1 MEQASF
7 IQELAYQTV
16 RISIIPL
23 ASIRLNYFDAVVMV
37 GCDDRQLPSQPDH
50 GSIFSRAML
59 KALDDQ
65 LPVYEYLSQARD
77 LSQLLMAH
85 RHVDFIW
92 QEYQKAQEVNRPAA
106 WLTRLQLGLP
116 SFKDASVVLPIGEI
130 QSQGIYSASTQ
141 VADAKLL
148 PTYISPSSYQSL
160 RSCPY
165 RFFVQYILKLRSPKA
180 LQDISEFGSIGTLLH
195 EVLKYFYRSY
205 AKQPSFQNLDAQRL
219 WMKKELE
226 AISMEHWDRCIQQN
240 GKMLYEQEQWLAQIP
255 DWVQWQLHQEA
266 NGWKFV
272 EAEKNLEFALPLAKG
287 MSVLVKGRA
296 DRIDQKGTQEFR
308 VWDYKFKSIEKL
320 KKSQKLIDDDPQLL
334 MYSNALIQDA
344 DQAIT
349 MNDAGWVSLRN
360 PNDKARELLQVLDS
374 EALVDLQDQMTSV
387 LNQVWEGKPL
397 VANGPSQIC
406 QYCDARGLCR
416 KGMWES

>member
-1 MEQASF
+1 M
-7 IQELAYQTV
+7 
-16 RISIIPL
+16 
-23 ASIRLNYFDAVVMV
+23 
-37 GCDDRQLPSQPDH
+37 
-50 GSIFSRAML
+50 
-59 KALDDQ
+59 
-65 LPVYEYLSQARD
+65 
-77 LSQLLMAH
+77 
-85 RHVDFIW
+85 
-92 QEYQKAQEVNRPAA
+92 
-106 WLTRLQLGLP
+106 
-116 SFKDASVVLPIGEI
+116 
-130 QSQGIYSASTQ
+130 
-141 VADAKLL
+141 
-148 PTYISPSSYQSL
+148 
-160 RSCPY
+160 
-165 RFFVQYILKLRSPKA
+165 
-180 LQDISEFGSIGTLLH
+180 
-195 EVLKYFYRSY
+195 
-205 AKQPSFQNLDAQRL
+205 
-219 WMKKELE
+219 
-226 AISMEHWDRCIQQN
+226 
-240 GKMLYEQEQWLAQIP
+240 
-255 DWVQWQLHQEA
+255 
-266 NGWKFV
+266 
-272 EAEKNLEFALPLAKG
+272 
-287 MSVLVKGRA
+287 KGRA